1 MRRRRIPTIFHSTG
15 GWATGP
21 AKCPQSWPGT
31 LTLLKKPR
39 LPIKWVGLLL
49 GWPIRAWLSSLFGVG
64 LLLHPSF
71 VVLSGGV
78 HRGVRMILA
87 AGGGN
92 KGGRRGIL
100 GPPLLSKTEH
110 STCGFFKWVDDIRE
124 LQYQNVDKNSI
135 IMELEDKIELLKEK
149 VRKLKAKQEKL
160 VDQVEEMGMATTET
174 LFEMK
179 ENNTDKK
186 LMLTLIFTLGIFH
199 CSVVDEV
206 QVVVLG
212 CSTRLQC

>member
-1 MRRRRIPTIFHSTG
+1 MASQHSH
-15 GWATGP
+15 
-21 AKCPQSWPGT
+21 
-31 LTLLKKPR
+31 
-39 LPIKWVGLLL
+39 V
-49 GWPIRAWLSSLFGVG
+49 LSSKSKKLGSPLFPIYCYHDEVAP
-64 LLLHPSF
+64 LRTVKH
-71 VVLSGGV
+71 
-78 HRGVRMILA
+78 
-87 AGGGN
+87 
-92 KGGRRGIL
+92 GRPTQGKRFYDCSYT
-100 GPPLLSKTEH
+100 PEH